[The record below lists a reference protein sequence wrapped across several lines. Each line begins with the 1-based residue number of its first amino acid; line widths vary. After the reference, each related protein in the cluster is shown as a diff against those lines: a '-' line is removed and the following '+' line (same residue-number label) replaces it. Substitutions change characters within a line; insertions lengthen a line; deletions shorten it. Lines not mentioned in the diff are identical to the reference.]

1 MVKRLITVIVI
12 AILLL
17 TLGIVECVLVNNFI
31 VSIDNQVNELIPL
44 YTENKNDIT
53 ILTEKANDIEKKW
66 DDNEQILCLMFNHKD
81 IGILTDT
88 MTRLVEYTKQNNY
101 DDAIVEIN
109 ILKEYAE
116 KNHTIMGCNIHNIL

>member
-53 ILTEKANDIEKKW
+53 ILTEKANAIEKKW

-88 MTRLVEYTKQNNY
+88 MTRLVEYTKQNY
-101 DDAIVEIN
+101 K
-109 ILKEYAE
+109 ILCILQPIMVWFFSAYSFKILIS
-116 KNHTIMGCNIHNIL
+116 TIASS

>member
-12 AILLL
+12 AVLLVA
-17 TLGIVECVLVNNFI
+17 LGIVECVLVNNFI
-31 VSIDNQVNELIPL
+31 VSIDKQVNELIPL
-44 YTENKNDIT
+44 YEENKDDIT
-53 ILTEKANDIEKKW
+53 VLTDKAIAIEKKW

-81 IGILTDT
+81 IGVLTDT

-109 ILKEYAE
+109 VLKEYAE

>member
-1 MVKRLITVIVI
+1 MVKRLIAVIVI
-12 AILLL
+12 AVLLI

-31 VSIDNQVNELIPL
+31 VSIDKQVEALIPL
-44 YTENKNDIT
+44 YEENKDDIT
-53 ILTEKANDIEKKW
+53 ILTSQAEEIEKKW

-81 IGILTDT
+81 IGVLTDT

-109 ILKEYAE
+109 VLKEYAE